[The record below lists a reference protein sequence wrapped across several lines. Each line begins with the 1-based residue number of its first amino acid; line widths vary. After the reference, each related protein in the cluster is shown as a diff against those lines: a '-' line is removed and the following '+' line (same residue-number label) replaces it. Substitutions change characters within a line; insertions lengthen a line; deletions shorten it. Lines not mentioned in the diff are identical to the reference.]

1 MAAVVYH
8 SVIYSFVGDINHQI
22 MTNFEIVIFNT
33 QVKTLSHS
41 LSGFKRSDTVGTSIS
56 CGSEYDM
63 VLNPTLDVL
72 LSITCG
78 GWNPRG

>member
-33 QVKTLSHS
+33 QVKTLSHTFRLDQS
-41 LSGFKRSDTVGTSIS
+41 TKHTHTNLDTSAKTYPTTQGNNYIS
-56 CGSEYDM
+56 HQIANRPAD
-63 VLNPTLDVL
+63 
-72 LSITCG
+72 
-78 GWNPRG
+78 